1 MQENQAPNEI
11 HWEAKEFAYHP
22 KDSQWFITAGIVA
35 LGVFVSLLIL
45 KNIFGAATILLFFII
60 IYLYATKKPDI
71 IPVTINT
78 RGVAVKNKLTPYS
91 NIASFWILYEPPIKE
106 LILIR
111 KEHFTPKIT
120 IPLGTVNPIE
130 VRNILLANAVKEKE
144 EEESLTD
151 IIARRLRF

>member
-1 MQENQAPNEI
+1 MEQNQTPNEI
-11 HWEAKEFAYHP
+11 HWEAEEFAYHP

-35 LGVFVSLLIL
+35 LGIFVSLLIL

-71 IPVTINT
+71 ISVTINT
-78 RGVAVKNKLTPYS
+78 RGVAVKNKLTSYS

-120 IPLGTVNPIE
+120 IPLGTASPIE

-144 EEESLTD
+144 EEESLAD
-151 IIARRLRF
+151 VIARRLRF

>member
-11 HWEAKEFAYHP
+11 HWEAEEFAYHP

-45 KNIFGAATILLFFII
+45 KNVFGAATILLFFII
-60 IYLYATKKPDI
+60 IYLYVTKKTTI

-78 RGVAVKNKLTPYS
+78 RGVAVKNKLAPYS

-120 IPLGTVNPIE
+120 IPLGTANPIE

>member
-1 MQENQAPNEI
+1 MEQNQTSNEI
-11 HWEAKEFAYHP
+11 HWEAEEFAYHP

-35 LGVFVSLLIL
+35 IGIFASLLIL

-71 IPVTINT
+71 ISVTINT
-78 RGVAVKNKLTPYS
+78 RGVAVKNKLTSYS

-106 LILIR
+106 LIIIR

-120 IPLGTVNPIE
+120 IPLGNTNPIE
-130 VRNILLANAVKEKE
+130 IRNILLANAVKEKE
-144 EEESLTD
+144 EEESLAD
-151 IIARRLRF
+151 VIARRLRF

>member
-1 MQENQAPNEI
+1 MEQNQTPNEI
-11 HWEAKEFAYHP
+11 HWEAEEFAYHP

-78 RGVAVKNKLTPYS
+78 RGVAVKNKLTSYS

-106 LILIR
+106 LIIIR
-111 KEHFTPKIT
+111 REHFTPKIT
-120 IPLGTVNPIE
+120 IPLGNTNPVEI
-130 VRNILLANAVKEKE
+130 RNILLANSMKEKE
-144 EEESLTD
+144 EEESLAD
-151 IIARRLRF
+151 VIARRLRF

>member
-11 HWEAKEFAYHP
+11 HWEAEEFAYHP

-45 KNIFGAATILLFFII
+45 KNVFGAATILLFFII

-78 RGVAVKNKLTPYS
+78 RGVAVKNKLAPYS

-120 IPLGTVNPIE
+120 IPLGTANPIE